1 LESPFWQ
8 TAADLIKGAGGAIFE
23 NLGVLFAIGVAGS
36 WSGGRAAASL
46 SALVGYL
53 IMHKVIG
60 ITLGITP
67 ENSSQP
73 GYAMELGIPTLQ
85 IGVFGGMIIGFVS
98 AHLYKKYHDFKMPEM
113 LSFFGGARFVPII
126 TAFYSILIGL
136 VLSAVWPMVQN
147 GIYALGNALSGQDTP
162 PFYMFLYGLVERAL
176 IPFGLHHIFYIPI
189 RFSEVGG
196 TYTTLAG
203 AVVSGDTAMYMARL
217 ADKQINDAVEI
228 TAGRFMAGKFSFVL
242 FGLPAVALAMYHTA
256 KPVHKKAVGGLLL
269 TAAGT
274 SFLTGITEPIEF
286 TFLFVAPLL
295 YVFPTLMAGLSFMLM
310 YMLDVNI
317 GYAGGSGVIDFVL
330 FGILPGVGEPWW
342 HVIIVGFALAAVY
355 YVVFR
360 HAIVR
365 WNLLTPGRG
374 DEDTN
379 RLYTREDFRKK
390 AGDPQA
396 RDILEALGGKENIHY
411 LDACITRLRVGVHH
425 KEKVDKEKLKSLG
438 ASGVL
443 EAGNGIQAV
452 FGPASDTIK
461 NRILD
466 LLDEETKKE

>member
-1 LESPFWQ
+1 
-8 TAADLIKGAGGAIFE
+8 
-23 NLGVLFAIGVAGS
+23 
-36 WSGGRAAASL
+36 
-46 SALVGYL
+46 
-53 IMHKVIG
+53 
-60 ITLGITP
+60 
-67 ENSSQP
+67 
-73 GYAMELGIPTLQ
+73 
-85 IGVFGGMIIGFVS
+85 
-98 AHLYKKYHDFKMPEM
+98 
-113 LSFFGGARFVPII
+113 
-126 TAFYSILIGL
+126 
-136 VLSAVWPMVQN
+136 
-147 GIYALGNALSGQDTP
+147 
-162 PFYMFLYGLVERAL
+162 
-176 IPFGLHHIFYIPI
+176 
-189 RFSEVGG
+189 
-196 TYTTLAG
+196 
-203 AVVSGDTAMYMARL
+203 
-217 ADKQINDAVEI
+217 
-228 TAGRFMAGKFSFVL
+228 L
-242 FGLPAVALAMYHTA
+242 FGLPAV
-256 KPVHKKAVGGLLL
+256 
-269 TAAGT
+269 
-274 SFLTGITEPIEF
+274 
-286 TFLFVAPLL
+286 
-295 YVFPTLMAGLSFMLM
+295 
-310 YMLDVNI
+310 
-317 GYAGGSGVIDFVL
+317 
-330 FGILPGVGEPWW
+330 
-342 HVIIVGFALAAVY
+342 ALAAVY